1 MNTGQKNIENLHIS
15 YDIEKYRNGSNPAG
29 FTIQMYYSIDGR
41 NWVSAGNDFCTM
53 LDPDAATEGYA
64 SVPGEVIPV
73 SAVLNTKMQ
82 PSVDFYLAWNITVTS
97 GDAANNAMALA
108 IDNFKLTGELPET
121 PTAQHYIYVIDE
133 TGYDALG
140 LYAWGDSEL
149 FGAWPGESSVDEKT
163 IEGNTYKVFLLDAN
177 GGSYNLIFNN
187 WNNGKQVPDFG
198 ITADRD
204 YYLRVTA
211 TDVTEI
217 NPTTTAILNVNT
229 DITGAQDVVF
239 NLQGQKVGT
248 LNSRLSKGIYIV
260 NGKKCIIR

>member
-1 MNTGQKNIENLHIS
+1 
-15 YDIEKYRNGSNPAG
+15 
-29 FTIQMYYSIDGR
+29 MYYSIDGR

-163 IEGNTYKVFLLDAN
+163 IDGNTYKVFLLDAN
-177 GGSYNLIFNN
+177 GGSYSLIFNN

-217 NPTTTAILNVNT
+217 NPTTAIQNVSTNM
-229 DITGAQDVVF
+229 DGAQNVVF
-239 NLQGQKVGT
+239 DLQGRKVGT
-248 LNSRLSKGIYIV
+248 LNNHLSKGIYIV
-260 NGKKCIIR
+260 NGKKCIIK